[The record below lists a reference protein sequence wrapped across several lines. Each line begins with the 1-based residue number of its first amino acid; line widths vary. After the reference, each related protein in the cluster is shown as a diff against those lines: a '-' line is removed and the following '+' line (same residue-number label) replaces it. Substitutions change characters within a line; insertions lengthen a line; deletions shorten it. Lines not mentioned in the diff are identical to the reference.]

1 MDNDM
6 SRHEYW
12 KEVATLAK
20 DITEECLEDFDDE
33 TQAEIRAD
41 ESEGLG
47 SNDAFR
53 EALNERTH
61 ETIDGHQWVI
71 YTAYNFDII
80 RFSDNDGYSAENFGA
95 DSIIKDGQLN
105 TAAIA
110 FGALYADVIEHSAYG
125 VL

>member
-80 RFSDNDGYSAENFGA
+80 RFSDNDDYSAENFGA